1 MGIGVKMCLGKGVE
15 KDGGRKNLVLLSDI
29 FEVIIGVY
37 FLDLNLMKV
46 KFFIKRFFEFV
57 VDNII
62 LFNYGDNL

>member
-1 MGIGVKMCLGKGVE
+1 MCLGKGVE